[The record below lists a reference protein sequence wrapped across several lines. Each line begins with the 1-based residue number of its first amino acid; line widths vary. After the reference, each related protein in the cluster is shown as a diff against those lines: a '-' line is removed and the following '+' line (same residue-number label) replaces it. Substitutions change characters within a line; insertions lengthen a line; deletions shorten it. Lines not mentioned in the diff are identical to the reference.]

1 MSAPLAPVLPN
12 IFMGFHESK
21 CLNEYDLNKHKFYL
35 RYVNDILAAFDNE
48 KDSLNFLNFW
58 NDRNPNI
65 KFVIE
70 TQINHSMAFLDVFSS
85 GINNQN
91 LALLTYHKS
100 YILYRTSLKF

>member
-48 KDSLNFLNFW
+48 KDSLNFLNF
-58 NDRNPNI
+58 
-65 KFVIE
+65 
-70 TQINHSMAFLDVFSS
+70 
-85 GINNQN
+85 
-91 LALLTYHKS
+91 
-100 YILYRTSLKF
+100 